1 MPAKKAKKPTPS
13 VRYLLSGDR
22 RLQRLSLRKMADRPK
37 KATPQRRATRSKSP
51 SPAADSGLAP
61 WPGPR
66 AIVLLIV
73 GVVAAAT
80 LIAASQPSGQV
91 DAAGTTPP
99 PVAHTAPEQAA
110 SLPRVEAKTAFA
122 PKSPAPPAAPRMAAA
137 DLPTRKSPALKVV
150 KAPAVDA
157 TTKPGVAP
165 SKAVAPESKAME
177 VAGVPAVT
185 VTGCLESDG
194 QRFRLNDTS
203 GADAPRSRSW
213 RFGFLKRRATTIELV
228 DSGYALKL
236 ATHVGKRIAATGTL
250 ANRELQARS
259 VRLVSDSCN

>member
-22 RLQRLSLRKMADRPK
+22 RLQRLSLRKMTARPK
-37 KATPQRRATRSKSP
+37 KTTPHRRATRSKSP
-51 SPAADSGLAP
+51 SRVADSGRAP

-73 GVVAAAT
+73 GAVAAAT

-91 DAAGTTPP
+91 DAAATAPP
-99 PVAHTAPEQAA
+99 SEAHTSPEKAA
-110 SLPRVEAKTAFA
+110 VPPRVEARTAFA
-122 PKSPAPPAAPRMAAA
+122 PKSPAPPAAPRVAAA
-137 DLPTRKSPALKVV
+137 DLSTRKSPALKVV
-150 KAPAVDA
+150 KAPAVEA
-157 TTKPGVAP
+157 RTNPGVVP
-165 SKAVAPESKAME
+165 SKPVAPESKTAD
-177 VAGVPAVT
+177 AADVPAVT

-194 QRFRLNDTS
+194 ETFRLKDTA

-228 DSGYALKL
+228 DTGNALKL
-236 ATHVGKRIAATGTL
+236 ANHVGKRVAATGTL

-259 VRLVSDSCN
+259 VRLVSASCN